1 MGPGRH
7 LDSRRP
13 SSCCGDPV
21 ASRLSVTR
29 FSVPTPDF
37 PHADGSARS
46 PDDDVTAPQARAQV
60 VVAPMDFVRLC
71 DYERGAD
78 VPPLPVG
85 ALGRTTVRVLVHV
98 HLPRP
103 LVLAAFQLTRHS
115 ASAGPG
121 ATGSTARPGAA
132 VGVFEHNERARPRV
146 PCVTRLAARACG
158 PARLTC
164 ALANRPAAHCPSV
177 ALARLSTCRV
187 QTHATRRLAPTR
199 LQLGRQVV

>member
-1 MGPGRH
+1 MEPGRH

-21 ASRLSVTR
+21 ASRWSVTR

-46 PDDDVTAPQARAQV
+46 PDDDVTAPRARAQV

-85 ALGRTTVRVLVHV
+85 ALGRTTMRVLLHV

-103 LVLAAFQLTRHS
+103 LFLAAFQLTRHS
-115 ASAGPG
+115 PAGAPG
-121 ATGSTARPGAA
+121 STGSTA
-132 VGVFEHNERARPRV
+132 VCVRV
-146 PCVTRLAARACG
+146 RVTVRI
-158 PARLTC
+158 
-164 ALANRPAAHCPSV
+164 RPACHISRTVRYPP
-177 ALARLSTCRV
+177 RR
-187 QTHATRRLAPTR
+187 THARSSSHL
-199 LQLGRQVV
+199 